1 MPKERNRLLIVNKV
15 PSGTEGLESLPAT
28 LAQRFGLDAYAVRQS
43 LLGQGIALLTTGP
56 DEQLDKITPLLTAQ
70 GIEHWLVDPIPPRF
84 APARVQGF
92 RLGDESLTFL
102 TGDQEVTLDGESRV
116 LAVLADLSGAVV
128 DRDLKR
134 LLVQNAYRG
143 AAALSHLDDDEL
155 IKTALQHQ
163 PVLDLY
169 LLDADYRVRT
179 GVRIFAGR
187 FDPQGLGEHKSYS
200 VAGNLKAILRL
211 IRERAADVEL
221 RCDFGL
227 AALPGCAL
235 KRVPPGEAPGRE
247 QLAPL
252 TRFGWLMADL
262 WRHQIAAEEAS
273 RAAAAAAEFPA
284 ALAAV
289 MGGPAAAVVATAAG
303 VKLPGME
310 EVAAALGEDSPVKPA
325 PASQRTPLPLPE
337 ELPPLRRHSR
347 HLLLR
352 VFLVA
357 AGVGMALFGVIGETV
372 TQMVRQGMR
381 NGLLPALFAGG
392 AFWGSF
398 YYLRLK
404 RQLENL
410 PTSKIRSVALGLVE
424 VHGRA
429 RRKYA
434 VVSPMTQQPCVFYRL
449 RKLRRN
455 HENQSWDEVSTSDCG
470 PVPFAI
476 EDDTGRLTVDPRGAV
491 LKPRHRQEGLPGQ
504 MSMLLMAASVADP
517 TEKWIEE
524 IIPEGAP
531 IYVVGYASAPRP
543 ASSSL
548 RERTV
553 ANLRELKQNRHLMHQ
568 YDADGDGHISSD
580 EWQVAREE
588 IEERVL
594 RHSLAASEE
603 DGPRPSSVVIGRPA
617 RRDLPFIIA
626 ETASEAHLTRGYG
639 VLSAIFLVFGLGLA
653 VLALTRLVDF

>member
-1 MPKERNRLLIVNKV
+1 MSKERNRLLIVNKV
-15 PSGTEGLESLPAT
+15 SPGAEGLESLPAT
-28 LAQRFGLDAYAVRQS
+28 LAKRFGLDAFAARQR
-43 LLGQGIALLTTGP
+43 LLGQGIALLANGP
-56 DEQLDKITPLLTAQ
+56 DENLEKITPLLTEQ
-70 GIEHWLVDPIPPRF
+70 GIEHWLVDPTPPRF

-92 RLGDESLTFL
+92 RLAGESLTFL

-128 DRDLKR
+128 DRNIKR

-143 AAALSHLDDDEL
+143 AAALSHLEDDEL

-163 PVLDLY
+163 PILDLY
-169 LLDADYRVRT
+169 LLDADYRVRS

-187 FDPQGLGEHKSYS
+187 FDPQGLEEHKSYS

-211 IRERAADVEL
+211 IRERAADFQL

-273 RAAAAAAEFPA
+273 RAASAEIPA
-284 ALAAV
+284 ALTALV
-289 MGGPAAAVVATAAG
+289 GGPAAAVVATAAG
-303 VKLPGME
+303 IQLPGME
-310 EVAAALGEDSPVKPA
+310 DMAAALGEDAAKPA
-325 PASQRTPLPLPE
+325 PTAQGTPLPLPE

-347 HLLLR
+347 RLLLR
-352 VFLVA
+352 IFLVA
-357 AGVGMALFGVIGETV
+357 MGVGMALFGVIGETV
-372 TQMVRQGMR
+372 TALVRQGMR
-381 NGLLPALFAGG
+381 NGLLPALMATG
-392 AFWGSF
+392 AFWGGF

-404 RQLENL
+404 RHLENL
-410 PTSKIRSVALGLVE
+410 PTSKARSVALGMVE
-424 VHGRA
+424 VYGRA
-429 RRKYA
+429 RRTYA

-455 HENQSWDEVSTSDCG
+455 HENQSWDEVSTTDCG
-470 PVPFAI
+470 PIPFAI

-504 MSMLLMAASVADP
+504 MSMLLMASSVSDP

-531 IYVVGYASAPRP
+531 VYVVGYATAPRP
-543 ASSSL
+543 AASSL
-548 RERTV
+548 RERTL
-553 ANLRELKQNRHLMHQ
+553 AALRELKQNRHLMNR
-568 YDADGDGHISSD
+568 YDADGDGHISAD
-580 EWQVAREE
+580 EWQAAREE
-588 IEERVL
+588 VEERVL
-594 RHSLAASEE
+594 RQSLATADE
-603 DGPRPSSVVIGRPA
+603 DGPRPSSVVIGRPV

-626 ETASEAHLTRGYG
+626 ETESEAHLTRGYG
-639 VLSAIFLVFGLGLA
+639 VLSTVFLVLGLGLA

>member
-1 MPKERNRLLIVNKV
+1 MPKERSRLLIVNKV
-15 PSGTEGLESLPAT
+15 SPGGEGLESLPAT
-28 LAQRFGLDAYAVRQS
+28 LAKRFGLDAFAARQR
-43 LLGQGIALLTTGP
+43 LLGQGIALLANGP
-56 DEQLDKITPLLTAQ
+56 DETLEKITPLLTEQ
-70 GIEHWLVDPIPPRF
+70 GIEHWLVDPTPPRF

-92 RLGDESLTFL
+92 RLGGESLTFL
-102 TGDQEVTLDGESRV
+102 TGDQEVTLGGESRV

-128 DRDLKR
+128 DRNLKR

-143 AAALSHLDDDEL
+143 AAALSHLEDDEL

-163 PVLDLY
+163 PILDLY
-169 LLDADYRVRT
+169 LLDADYRVRS

-187 FDPQGLGEHKSYS
+187 FDPQGLEKHKSYS

-211 IRERAADVEL
+211 IRERAADFQL

-273 RAAAAAAEFPA
+273 RTASVEIPPA
-284 ALAAV
+284 LTALV
-289 MGGPAAAVVATAAG
+289 GGPAAAVVATAAG
-303 VKLPGME
+303 IKLPGMG
-310 EVAAALGEDSPVKPA
+310 EVAAALGEDAAKPA
-325 PASQRTPLPLPE
+325 PTPQGVPLPLPE

-347 HLLLR
+347 RLLLR
-352 VFLVA
+352 IFLVA
-357 AGVGMALFGVIGETV
+357 VGVGMALFGVIGETV
-372 TQMVRQGMR
+372 TQLVRQGMR

-392 AFWGSF
+392 AFWGGF

-404 RQLENL
+404 RHLENL
-410 PTSKIRSVALGLVE
+410 PTSKARSVALGMVE
-424 VHGRA
+424 VYGRA
-429 RRKYA
+429 RRTYA

-455 HENQSWDEVSTSDCG
+455 HENQSWEEVSTTDCG
-470 PVPFAI
+470 PIPFAI

-504 MSMLLMAASVADP
+504 MSMLLMASSLSDP

-531 IYVVGYASAPRP
+531 VYVVGYASAPRP
-543 ASSSL
+543 AASSL
-548 RERTV
+548 RERTL
-553 ANLRELKQNRHLMHQ
+553 AALRELKQNRHLMNR
-568 YDADGDGHISSD
+568 YDADGDGHISAD
-580 EWQVAREE
+580 EWQAAREE
-588 IEERVL
+588 VEERVL
-594 RHSLAASEE
+594 RQSLATADE

-626 ETASEAHLTRGYG
+626 ETESEAHLTRGYG
-639 VLSAIFLVFGLGLA
+639 VLSAVFLVLGLGLA

>member
-1 MPKERNRLLIVNKV
+1 MPTERKRLLIVNKV
-15 PSGTEGLESLPAT
+15 SSGTEGIESLPAT

-56 DEQLDKITPLLTAQ
+56 AEQLDKITPLLTAQ
-70 GIEHWLVDPIPPRF
+70 GIEHWLVDPTPPRF
-84 APARVQGF
+84 APARVRGF
-92 RLGDESLTFL
+92 RLGGESLTFL

-134 LLVQNAYRG
+134 LLVQTAYRG
-143 AAALSHLDDDEL
+143 ADALSRLDDDE
-155 IKTALQHQ
+155 IFKTALQHQ
-163 PVLDLY
+163 PILDLY
-169 LLDADYRVRT
+169 LLDADYRVRS

-187 FDPQGLGEHKSYS
+187 FDPQGLEEHKSYS

-211 IRERAADVEL
+211 IRERAADFLL

-227 AALPGCAL
+227 AVIPGCAL
-235 KRVPPGEAPGRE
+235 KRVPSGEAPGRE
-247 QLAPL
+247 QLLPL

-262 WRHQIAAEEAS
+262 WRCQV
-273 RAAAAAAEFPA
+273 AAASASQAQGPEVAA
-284 ALAAV
+284 ALAALV
-289 MGGPAAAVVATAAG
+289 GGPAVVVATAAG
-303 VKLPGME
+303 IKLPGME
-310 EVAAALGEDSPVKPA
+310 EVAAALGEEEAAKPA
-325 PASQRTPLPLPE
+325 PTPQGAPLPLPE

-347 HLLLR
+347 WRLLR
-352 VFLVA
+352 IFLVA

-372 TQMVRQGMR
+372 TELVRQGLR

-398 YYLRLK
+398 HYLRLK

-455 HENQSWDEVSTSDCG
+455 HENQSWEEYSTSDCG

-531 IYVVGYASAPRP
+531 VYVVGYASAPRP
-543 ASSSL
+543 AASSL

-553 ANLRELKQNRHLMHQ
+553 AALRELKQNRHLMHK
-568 YDADGDGHISSD
+568 YDADGDGCISAD

-588 IEERVL
+588 VEERVL
-594 RHSLAASEE
+594 RQSLEKSEG

-617 RRDLPFIIA
+617 RRDLPFVIA

-639 VLSAIFLVFGLGLA
+639 ILSAFFLFLGLGLA

>member
-15 PSGTEGLESLPAT
+15 SPGTAGLESLPAT
-28 LAQRFGLDAYAVRQS
+28 LAKRFGLDAFAARQR
-43 LLGQGIALLTTGP
+43 LLGQGIALLATGP
-56 DEQLDKITPLLTAQ
+56 DETLEKMTPLLTEQ
-70 GIEHWLVDPIPPRF
+70 GIEHWLVDPTPPRF

-92 RLGDESLTFL
+92 RLAGESLTFL
-102 TGDQEVTLDGESRV
+102 TSDQEVTLGGESRV

-128 DRDLKR
+128 DRNLKR

-143 AAALSHLDDDEL
+143 AAALSHLEDDEL

-163 PVLDLY
+163 PILDLY
-169 LLDADYRVRT
+169 LLDADYQVRA

-187 FDPQGLGEHKSYS
+187 FDPQGLEEHKSYS

-211 IRERAADVEL
+211 IRERAADFQL

-262 WRHQIAAEEAS
+262 WRHQIAAEETS
-273 RAAAAAAEFPA
+273 RAASVEIPPA
-284 ALAAV
+284 LTALV
-289 MGGPAAAVVATAAG
+289 GGPAAAVVATAAG

-310 EVAAALGEDSPVKPA
+310 EVAAALGEDAAKPA
-325 PASQRTPLPLPE
+325 PTAQGTPLPLPE

-347 HLLLR
+347 RLLLR
-352 VFLVA
+352 IFLVA
-357 AGVGMALFGVIGETV
+357 MGVGMALFGVIGETV
-372 TQMVRQGMR
+372 TTLVRQGMR
-381 NGLLPALFAGG
+381 NGLLPALMATG
-392 AFWGSF
+392 AFWGGF

-404 RQLENL
+404 RHLENL
-410 PTSKIRSVALGLVE
+410 PTSKARSVALGMVE
-424 VHGRA
+424 VYGRA
-429 RRKYA
+429 RRTYA

-455 HENQSWDEVSTSDCG
+455 HENQSWEEVSTTDCG
-470 PVPFAI
+470 PIPFAI
-476 EDDTGRLTVDPRGAV
+476 EDDTGRLTVDPRGAI

-504 MSMLLMAASVADP
+504 MSMLLMASSVSDP

-531 IYVVGYASAPRP
+531 VYVVGYASAPRP
-543 ASSSL
+543 AASSL

-553 ANLRELKQNRHLMHQ
+553 AALRELKQNRHLMNR
-568 YDADGDGHISSD
+568 YDADGDGRINAE
-580 EWQVAREE
+580 EWQAAREE
-588 IEERVL
+588 VEERVL
-594 RHSLAASEE
+594 RQSLAASDE

-626 ETASEAHLTRGYG
+626 ETESEAHLTRGYG
-639 VLSAIFLVFGLGLA
+639 VLSAVFLTLGLGLA
-653 VLALTRLVDF
+653 ILALTRLVDF

>member
-1 MPKERNRLLIVNKV
+1 MPKERNRLLLVNKV
-15 PSGTEGLESLPAT
+15 SSGTEGLESLPAT
-28 LAQRFGLDAYAVRQS
+28 LAKRFGLDAYAARQR
-43 LLGQGIALLTTGP
+43 LLGQGIALLATGP
-56 DEQLDKITPLLTAQ
+56 DETLEKITPLLTEQ
-70 GIEHWLVDPIPPRF
+70 SIEHWLVDPTPPRF

-92 RLGDESLTFL
+92 RLGGESLTFL

-134 LLVQNAYRG
+134 LLVQTAYRG
-143 AAALSHLDDDEL
+143 ADALSRLDDDE
-155 IKTALQHQ
+155 IFKTALQHQ
-163 PVLDLY
+163 PILDLY
-169 LLDADYRVRT
+169 LLDAGYRVRS

-211 IRERAADVEL
+211 IRERAADFQL

-273 RAAAAAAEFPA
+273 RVASVEIPPA
-284 ALAAV
+284 LTALV
-289 MGGPAAAVVATAAG
+289 GGPAAAVVATAAG
-303 VKLPGME
+303 IKLPGME
-310 EVAAALGEDSPVKPA
+310 EVAEALGEEDAAKPSPA
-325 PASQRTPLPLPE
+325 PPGRPLPMPE
-337 ELPPLRRHSR
+337 ELPPMRRHSGR
-347 HLLLR
+347 LLR
-352 VFLVA
+352 IFLVA

-372 TQMVRQGMR
+372 TQLVRQGMR
-381 NGLLPALFAGG
+381 NGLLPGLLAAG
-392 AFWGSF
+392 AFWGGF

-404 RQLENL
+404 RHLENL
-410 PTSKIRSVALGLVE
+410 PTSKARSVALGMVE

-455 HENQSWDEVSTSDCG
+455 HENQVWEEVSTTDCG
-470 PVPFAI
+470 PIPFAI

-504 MSMLLMAASVADP
+504 MSMLLMASSLSDP

-531 IYVVGYASAPRP
+531 VYVVGYASAPRP
-543 ASSSL
+543 AASSL

-553 ANLRELKQNRHLMHQ
+553 AALRELKQNRHQMIQ
-568 YDADGDGHISSD
+568 YDTDGDGRISAD
-580 EWQVAREE
+580 EWQAAREE
-588 IEERVL
+588 VEERVL
-594 RHSLAASEE
+594 RQSLAASDE
-603 DGPRPSSVVIGRPA
+603 DSPRPSSVVIGRPA

-626 ETASEAHLTRGYG
+626 ETESEAHLTRGYG
-639 VLSAIFLVFGLGLA
+639 VLSAVFLVFGLGLA

>member
-15 PSGTEGLESLPAT
+15 SPGTAGLESLPAT
-28 LAQRFGLDAYAVRQS
+28 LAKRFGFDAFAARQR
-43 LLGQGIALLTTGP
+43 LLGQGIALLATGP
-56 DEQLDKITPLLTAQ
+56 DEQLEKITPLLTEQ
-70 GIEHWLVDPIPPRF
+70 GIEHWLVDPTPPRF

-92 RLGDESLTFL
+92 RLGGESLTFL
-102 TGDQEVTLDGESRV
+102 TGDQEVTLGGESRV

-128 DRDLKR
+128 DRNLKR

-143 AAALSHLDDDEL
+143 AAALSHLEDDEL

-163 PVLDLY
+163 PILDLY
-169 LLDADYRVRT
+169 LLDADYRVRS

-187 FDPQGLGEHKSYS
+187 FDPQGLEEHKSYS

-211 IRERAADVEL
+211 IRERAADFQL

-273 RAAAAAAEFPA
+273 RAASVEIPPA
-284 ALAAV
+284 LTALV
-289 MGGPAAAVVATAAG
+289 GGPAAAVVATAAG

-310 EVAAALGEDSPVKPA
+310 EVAAALGEDAAKPA
-325 PASQRTPLPLPE
+325 PTAQGTPLPLPE

-347 HLLLR
+347 RLLLR
-352 VFLVA
+352 IFLVA
-357 AGVGMALFGVIGETV
+357 VGVGMALFGVIGETV
-372 TQMVRQGMR
+372 TQLVRQGMR

-392 AFWGSF
+392 AFWGGF

-404 RQLENL
+404 RHLENL
-410 PTSKIRSVALGLVE
+410 PTSKARSVALGMVE
-424 VHGRA
+424 VYGRA

-455 HENQSWDEVSTSDCG
+455 HENQSWEEVSTTDCG
-470 PVPFAI
+470 PIPFAI

-504 MSMLLMAASVADP
+504 MSMLLMASSLSDP

-531 IYVVGYASAPRP
+531 VYVVGYASAPRP
-543 ASSSL
+543 AASSL
-548 RERTV
+548 RERTL
-553 ANLRELKQNRHLMHQ
+553 AALRELKQNRHLMNR
-568 YDADGDGHISSD
+568 YDADGDGRISAD
-580 EWQVAREE
+580 EWQAAREE
-588 IEERVL
+588 VEERVL
-594 RHSLAASEE
+594 RQSLATADE

-626 ETASEAHLTRGYG
+626 ETESEAHLTRGYG
-639 VLSAIFLVFGLGLA
+639 VLSAVFLVLGLGLA

>member
-15 PSGTEGLESLPAT
+15 SPGTEGLECLPAT
-28 LAQRFGLDAYAVRQS
+28 LAQRFGLDAYAARQR
-43 LLGQGIALLTTGP
+43 LLGQGIALLATGP
-56 DEQLDKITPLLTAQ
+56 DETLEKITPLLTEQ
-70 GIEHWLVDPIPPRF
+70 SIEHWLVDPTPPRF

-92 RLGDESLTFL
+92 RLGGESLTFL

-134 LLVQNAYRG
+134 LLVQTAYRG
-143 AAALSHLDDDEL
+143 ADALSRLDDDE
-155 IKTALQHQ
+155 IFKTALQHQ
-163 PVLDLY
+163 PILDLY
-169 LLDADYRVRT
+169 LLDADYRVRS

-187 FDPQGLGEHKSYS
+187 FDPQGLEEHKSYS

-211 IRERAADVEL
+211 IRERAADFQL

-235 KRVPPGEAPGRE
+235 KRVPSGEAPGRE

-273 RAAAAAAEFPA
+273 RVASVEIPPA
-284 ALAAV
+284 LTALV
-289 MGGPAAAVVATAAG
+289 GGPAAAVVATAAG
-303 VKLPGME
+303 IKLPGME
-310 EVAAALGEDSPVKPA
+310 EVAEALGEEDAAKPSPA
-325 PASQRTPLPLPE
+325 PPGRPLPMPE
-337 ELPPLRRHSR
+337 ELPPMRRHSGR
-347 HLLLR
+347 LLLR
-352 VFLVA
+352 IFLVA

-372 TQMVRQGMR
+372 TQLVRQGMR
-381 NGLLPALFAGG
+381 NGLLPALLAAG
-392 AFWGSF
+392 AFWGGF

-404 RQLENL
+404 RHLENL
-410 PTSKIRSVALGLVE
+410 PTSKARSVALGLVE

-455 HENQSWDEVSTSDCG
+455 HENQVWEEVSTTDCG
-470 PVPFAI
+470 PIPFAI

-504 MSMLLMAASVADP
+504 MSMLLMASSLSDP

-531 IYVVGYASAPRP
+531 VYVVGYASAPRP
-543 ASSSL
+543 AASSL

-553 ANLRELKQNRHLMHQ
+553 AALRELKQNRHQMNQ
-568 YDADGDGHISSD
+568 YDTDGDGRISAD
-580 EWQVAREE
+580 EWQAAREE
-588 IEERVL
+588 VEERVL
-594 RHSLAASEE
+594 RQSLAASDE
-603 DGPRPSSVVIGRPA
+603 DSPRPSSVVIGRPA

-626 ETASEAHLTRGYG
+626 ETESEAHLTRGYG
-639 VLSAIFLVFGLGLA
+639 VLSAVFLVFGLGLA

>member
-15 PSGTEGLESLPAT
+15 APGAEGLESLPAT
-28 LAQRFGLDAYAVRQS
+28 LAKRFGLDAYAARQR
-43 LLGQGIALLTTGP
+43 LLGQGIATLATGP
-56 DEQLDKITPLLTAQ
+56 DETLEKMTRLLAEQ
-70 GIEHWLVDPIPPRF
+70 GIEYWLVDPTPPRF

-92 RLGDESLTFL
+92 RLGGDSLTFL
-102 TGDQEVTLDGESRV
+102 TDEQEVTLDGESRV

-134 LLVQNAYRG
+134 LLVQTAYRG
-143 AAALSHLDDDEL
+143 ADALSRLDDDE
-155 IKTALQHQ
+155 IFKTALQHQ
-163 PVLDLY
+163 PILDLY
-169 LLDADYRVRT
+169 LLDADHRVRS

-187 FDPQGLGEHKSYS
+187 FDPQGLEEHKSYS

-211 IRERAADVEL
+211 IRERAADFQL

-273 RAAAAAAEFPA
+273 RAASAEIPPV
-284 ALAAV
+284 LAAV

-303 VKLPGME
+303 IKLPGME
-310 EVAAALGEDSPVKPA
+310 EVAAALGEDAAKPA
-325 PASQRTPLPLPE
+325 PTAQGTPLPLPE
-337 ELPPLRRHSR
+337 ELPPLRHHSR
-347 HLLLR
+347 RLLLR
-352 VFLVA
+352 IFLVA
-357 AGVGMALFGVIGETV
+357 VGVGMALFGVIGETV
-372 TQMVRQGMR
+372 TQLVRQGMR
-381 NGLLPALFAGG
+381 NGLLPALMATG
-392 AFWGSF
+392 AFWGGF

-404 RQLENL
+404 RHLENL
-410 PTSKIRSVALGLVE
+410 PTSKARSVALGLVE

-455 HENQSWDEVSTSDCG
+455 HENQVWEEVSTTDCG
-470 PVPFAI
+470 PIPFAI

-504 MSMLLMAASVADP
+504 MSMLLMASSLSDP

-531 IYVVGYASAPRP
+531 VYVVGSATAPRP
-543 ASSSL
+543 AASSL

-553 ANLRELKQNRHLMHQ
+553 AALRELKQNRHQMNR
-568 YDADGDGHISSD
+568 YDTDGDGRISAG
-580 EWQVAREE
+580 EWQTAREE
-588 IEERVL
+588 VEERVL
-594 RHSLAASEE
+594 RQSLAASEE
-603 DGPRPSSVVIGRPA
+603 GGPRPSSVVIGRPA

-626 ETASEAHLTRGYG
+626 ETESEAHLTRGYG
-639 VLSAIFLVFGLGLA
+639 VLSAVFLVLGLGLA

>member
-1 MPKERNRLLIVNKV
+1 MPKERNRLLLVNKLS
-15 PSGTEGLESLPAT
+15 SGTEGLESLPAA
-28 LAQRFGLDAYAVRQS
+28 LAKRFGLDAFAARQR
-43 LLGQGIALLTTGP
+43 LLGQGIALLATGP
-56 DEQLDKITPLLTAQ
+56 DETLVKMTPLLAEQ
-70 GIEHWLVDPIPPRF
+70 GVEHWRVDRTPPRF

-92 RLGDESLTFL
+92 RLGGESLTFL
-102 TGDQEVTLDGESRV
+102 TGEQEVTLDGESRV

-134 LLVQNAYRG
+134 LLVQTAYRG
-143 AAALSHLDDDEL
+143 ADALSRLDDDE
-155 IKTALQHQ
+155 IFKTALQHQ
-163 PVLDLY
+163 PILDLY
-169 LLDADYRVRT
+169 LLDTDYQVRS
-179 GVRIFAGR
+179 GVRLFAGR

-211 IRERAADVEL
+211 ARERAGDFLL

-227 AALPGCAL
+227 AAIPGCAL
-235 KRVPPGEAPGRE
+235 KRVPSGEAPGRE

-252 TRFGWLMADL
+252 SRFGWLMADL
-262 WRHQIAAEEAS
+262 WRCQV
-273 RAAAAAAEFPA
+273 AAASASQAQGPEVAA
-284 ALAAV
+284 ALAALV
-289 MGGPAAAVVATAAG
+289 GGPAAAVVATAAG

-310 EVAAALGEDSPVKPA
+310 EVAEALGEENAAKPSPA
-325 PASQRTPLPLPE
+325 PPGRPLPMPE
-337 ELPPLRRHSR
+337 ELPPMRRHSGR
-347 HLLLR
+347 LLLR
-352 VFLVA
+352 IFLVA

-372 TQMVRQGMR
+372 TQLVRQGMR
-381 NGLLPALFAGG
+381 NGLLPGLLAAG
-392 AFWGSF
+392 AFWGGF

-404 RQLENL
+404 RHLENL
-410 PTSKIRSVALGLVE
+410 PTSKARSVALGMVE

-455 HENQSWDEVSTSDCG
+455 HENQVWEEVSTTDCG
-470 PVPFAI
+470 AIPFEI

-504 MSMLLMAASVADP
+504 MSMLLMASSLSDP

-531 IYVVGYASAPRP
+531 VYVVGYATAPRP
-543 ASSSL
+543 AASSL

-553 ANLRELKQNRHLMHQ
+553 AALRELKQNRHLMNK
-568 YDADGDGHISSD
+568 YDADGDGRISAD
-580 EWQVAREE
+580 EWQAAREE
-588 IEERVL
+588 VEDRVL
-594 RHSLAASEE
+594 RQSLAASEE
-603 DGPRPSSVVIGRPA
+603 DRPRPSPVVIGRPA

-626 ETASEAHLTRGYG
+626 EIESEAHLTRGYG
-639 VLSAIFLVFGLGLA
+639 VLSAVFLVLGLGLA
-653 VLALTRLVDF
+653 VLVLTRLVDF

>member
-1 MPKERNRLLIVNKV
+1 MPKERNRLLIVNKAS
-15 PSGTEGLESLPAT
+15 PGAEGLESLPAT
-28 LAQRFGLDAYAVRQS
+28 LAQRFGLDAYAARQS
-43 LLGQGIALLTTGP
+43 LLGQGIALLATGP
-56 DEQLDKITPLLTAQ
+56 DETLEKITPLLTEQ
-70 GIEHWLVDPIPPRF
+70 GIEHWLVDPTPPRF

-92 RLGDESLTFL
+92 RLGGESLTFL
-102 TGDQEVTLDGESRV
+102 TGDQEVTLGGESRV

-128 DRDLKR
+128 DRNIKR

-163 PVLDLY
+163 PILDLY
-169 LLDADYRVRT
+169 LLDADYRVRS

-187 FDPQGLGEHKSYS
+187 FDPQGLEEHKSYS

-227 AALPGCAL
+227 ATLPGCAL

-262 WRHQIAAEEAS
+262 WRHQIAAEEAR
-273 RAAAAAAEFPA
+273 RAPSVEIPP

-289 MGGPAAAVVATAAG
+289 MGGQAAAVVATAAG

-310 EVAAALGEDSPVKPA
+310 EVAAALGEDATRPA
-325 PASQRTPLPLPE
+325 PTTQGTPLPLPE

-352 VFLVA
+352 IFLVA

-372 TQMVRQGMR
+372 TQLVRQGMR

-398 YYLRLK
+398 HYLRLK

-429 RRKYA
+429 RRTYA

-455 HENQSWDEVSTSDCG
+455 HENQSWEEVSTTDCG

-504 MSMLLMAASVADP
+504 MSMLLMASSVSDP

-531 IYVVGYASAPRP
+531 VYVVGYASAPRP
-543 ASSSL
+543 AANSL

-553 ANLRELKQNRHLMHQ
+553 AALRELKQNRHQMHK
-568 YDADGDGHISSD
+568 YDTDGDGRISAD
-580 EWQVAREE
+580 EWQAAREAV
-588 IEERVL
+588 EERVL
-594 RHSLAASEE
+594 HQSLATADE

-626 ETASEAHLTRGYG
+626 ETESEAHLTRGYG
-639 VLSAIFLVFGLGLA
+639 VLSAVFLVLGLGLA